1 MISFLSPLPHFSQRP
16 ALPSRS
22 RSFLDIP
29 VLAGPRHAPAP
40 SDFAEEWQTL
50 PKRPPENREHVVSV
64 RPSQPSQRPPFAGVQ
79 PETLQHAAAGL
90 RKTEYREPLLARDSQ
105 PTLGGS
111 HKLPNRGHWEDF
123 AEYDPLE
130 QHPPRKPIHVAI
142 TRTPQSVPIRVEHQY
157 TDPLN
162 GQKIGGPV
170 IIQSAF
176 SPIPNPNNTTSEPPQ
191 HSTSKTS
198 FVKELRDQGLT
209 ERQKQSNQFQI
220 PYVNQTFGADAIQ
233 NLYKET
239 KKYTSSVSDP
249 VNDLIRDMEYKMNT
263 GNYGP
268 NMTSSSSHSTTMT
281 SRTMNSDFCA
291 KCGSQI
297 VGDTPG
303 VTALG
308 NAYHVNCFAC
318 DVCQKQLAGCSFY
331 SVDGK
336 NLCQVDYM
344 NSLEKCE
351 KCLTP
356 ITQKILRAMGKPW
369 HPECF
374 ACPACSKS
382 LDGIPFTVDKEGQ
395 PYCLDC
401 YHERFSPRCAV
412 CLKAIAP
419 SGNETE
425 VARVIAMDRSYH
437 VDCYRC
443 EDCGLRLNSKV
454 EGQGCYPLENHLFC
468 KNCNLSRLKSVH

>member
-1 MISFLSPLPHFSQRP
+1 M
-16 ALPSRS
+16 
-22 RSFLDIP
+22 
-29 VLAGPRHAPAP
+29 
-40 SDFAEEWQTL
+40 
-50 PKRPPENREHVVSV
+50 
-64 RPSQPSQRPPFAGVQ
+64 
-79 PETLQHAAAGL
+79 
-90 RKTEYREPLLARDSQ
+90 
-105 PTLGGS
+105 
-111 HKLPNRGHWEDF
+111 
-123 AEYDPLE
+123 
-130 QHPPRKPIHVAI
+130 
-142 TRTPQSVPIRVEHQY
+142 
-157 TDPLN
+157 
-162 GQKIGGPV
+162 
-170 IIQSAF
+170 
-176 SPIPNPNNTTSEPPQ
+176 
-191 HSTSKTS
+191 
-198 FVKELRDQGLT
+198 
-209 ERQKQSNQFQI
+209 
-220 PYVNQTFGADAIQ
+220 
-233 NLYKET
+233 
-239 KKYTSSVSDP
+239 
-249 VNDLIRDMEYKMNT
+249 
-263 GNYGP
+263 
-268 NMTSSSSHSTTMT
+268 SSSSEA
-281 SRTMNSDFCA
+281 DFCA

-308 NAYHVNCFAC
+308 NAYHVNCFTC

-331 SVDGK
+331 NVDGK

-344 NSLEKCE
+344 NSLEKCD
-351 KCLTP
+351 KCMTP

-443 EDCGLRLNSKV
+443 EDCGLRLNSKI

-468 KNCNLSRLKSVH
+468 KNCNLNRLKSVH